1 MRILDFVNNDKH
13 NLSRRLLTI
22 TRKIED
28 VRHIEVPDPQTI
40 ILEGNSFDMIT
51 AVFLFRE
58 LHINSGLG
66 WDVME
71 LTLDPQQP
79 YFARLS
85 YKVARENPN
94 NQLKFKIKV
103 KDYVKE
109 N

>member
-1 MRILDFVNNDKH
+1 MNIRDFVNNDKH
-13 NLSRRLLTI
+13 LLSRRLITL
-22 TRKIED
+22 TRKIEE

-40 ILEGNSFDMIT
+40 IMEGNSFDIIT
-51 AVFLFRE
+51 AVYLFRE
-58 LHINSGLG
+58 YYINLGLG

-85 YKVARENPN
+85 YKVARVNSN

-103 KDYVKE
+103 KDYGKE